1 MEVQKSRVR
10 NDIEESIGYLCQSN
24 ISTSNHNK
32 QNNPIRILIDTEDDK
47 LNAKEEDLMYE
58 IAGY

>member
-1 MEVQKSRVR
+1 MESQKSRVL

-32 QNNPIRILIDTEDDK
+32 QNNPIRILIDTEDD
-47 LNAKEEDLMYE
+47 
-58 IAGY
+58 